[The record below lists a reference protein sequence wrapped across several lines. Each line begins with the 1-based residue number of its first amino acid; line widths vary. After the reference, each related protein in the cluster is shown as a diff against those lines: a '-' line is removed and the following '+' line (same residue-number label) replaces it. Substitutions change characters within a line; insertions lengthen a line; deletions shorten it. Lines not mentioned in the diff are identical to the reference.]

1 MSSRLLFG
9 GHRGVGENLWIEG
22 KGAGPSAVVPI
33 YRENTIRSFLRSTGL
48 GVDFIEFDVQ
58 ASRTKYVQE
67 AWNVMLR
74 MHGMSEPEGLSC
86 PYTVWYTCELP
97 QVTSDGV
104 PVIWHDDSVIQLRGS
119 EVSSTEI
126 KSMTLARF
134 KQVVHIGEGDQQLV
148 RKFRGV
154 HSRAEIPGDY
164 LPW

>member
-1 MSSRLLFG
+1 
-9 GHRGVGENLWIEG
+9 
-22 KGAGPSAVVPI
+22 
-33 YRENTIRSFLRSTGL
+33 
-48 GVDFIEFDVQ
+48 
-58 ASRTKYVQE
+58 
-67 AWNVMLR
+67 
-74 MHGMSEPEGLSC
+74 
-86 PYTVWYTCELP
+86 
-97 QVTSDGV
+97 V

-134 KQVVHIGEGDQQLV
+134 KQVVHIGEGGEGDQQLV

>member
-74 MHGMSEPEGLSC
+74 MHGMSEPEGLSSI
-86 PYTVWYTCELP
+86 YRMV
-97 QVTSDGV
+97 
-104 PVIWHDDSVIQLRGS
+104 
-119 EVSSTEI
+119 
-126 KSMTLARF
+126 
-134 KQVVHIGEGDQQLV
+134 
-148 RKFRGV
+148 
-154 HSRAEIPGDY
+154 Y
-164 LPW
+164 L